1 MDRKRRTKIF
11 IDFANDEV
19 RAMAKE
25 LKNKY
30 EVDLIQ
36 EPTEGLTMI
45 KVRETAKNTLFY
57 MGEVLVTE
65 CKVRLGGV
73 LGIGIVK
80 GKNEDLS
87 EALAIVDAAFEAKLP
102 ETANWIRIFEQVEQ
116 RALDDL
122 KVERSLIARTKVDF
136 EMMND

>member
-102 ETANWIRIFEQVEQ
+102 ETAHWIKIFEQVEQ

-122 KVERSLIARTKVDF
+122 KVKRSLIARTKVDF

>member
-11 IDFANDEV
+11 IDFANEEV
-19 RAMAKE
+19 RAMAEE